1 MRLSRFISNCDFP
14 ATSANYEKF
23 LVVPPE
29 YKLNMNMGYL
39 LNDVRVVPLCFEDV
53 AKAMEFKSFTQA
65 FNNRYV
71 YCNNSHLVMQP
82 MKLGKSNLIYA
93 NRLCCFSEEKEPLYI
108 RLFTAPQNNNN
119 SIMTIIMSPKVL
131 FSDNVWLTNMMRKV
145 FSYSYYNCSAKIII
159 DESLLNSCFVNPS
172 VPKHLLSISNDVK
185 KFFQN
190 NDIMEYALSGL
201 S

>member
-1 MRLSRFISNCDFP
+1 MRLSRFISNCGFP
-14 ATSANYEKF
+14 ATSVNYEKF

-29 YKLNMNMGYL
+29 YKLSMGYL
-39 LNDVRVVPLCFEDV
+39 INDVRVVPLCFEDV
-53 AKAMEFKSFTQA
+53 AKAVEFKSFIQA
-65 FNNRYV
+65 FNNQYV
-71 YCNNSHLVMQP
+71 YHNNLVMQP

-93 NRLCCFSEEKEPLYI
+93 NKLCCFSEEKEPLYI
-108 RLFTAPQNNNN
+108 RLFTASQSNND
-119 SIMTIIMSPKVL
+119 SIITIIMSPKVL
-131 FSDNVWLTNMMRKV
+131 FSDNIWLTNMMRKV
-145 FSYSYYNCSAKIII
+145 FSYSYYNYSAKIII